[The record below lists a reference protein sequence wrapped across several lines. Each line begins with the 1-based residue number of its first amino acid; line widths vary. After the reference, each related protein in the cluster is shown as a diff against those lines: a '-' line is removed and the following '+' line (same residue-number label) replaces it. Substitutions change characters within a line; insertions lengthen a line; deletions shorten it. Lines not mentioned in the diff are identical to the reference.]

1 MNKSIGINVS
11 GYINKVFGLGVAV
24 RANIEAMKQVNIPYS
39 INDFNLQFSDNVKE
53 TQLKDNFSLENPYP
67 INLVQINIDR
77 LDEVFKN
84 IDHNYFKGK
93 YNIAFWAWELENFP
107 DAAKPYFNFF
117 QEIWVPSNFCA
128 EAISKISPVPVLKF
142 MHPISIA
149 KPSFSR
155 TEFNIPENKFVV
167 LTMFDYYSS
176 IHRKNPLATIDA
188 YEKAFG
194 KNHPEVNLIIKTSKS
209 TDFPLEKQMLINRIA
224 DNESISILEEILDDD
239 RLYSLINCCNCFIS
253 LHRSEGFGLTMAEA
267 MYFEK
272 PVIATAYSANIEF
285 MNINNSF
292 PVKYSMVNAG
302 NQYYYSTEKDYWAD
316 ADTDHAA
323 QHLSWIY
330 ENPDEAQKIALKGK
344 KDVDLYLSPE
354 TIGEKI
360 KDRISY
366 IDETFLKK
374 GENRTSSEI
383 TLLEFEKKQLQEK
396 INKLKNY
403 FPIRMKLTFKNL
415 QNKITGKDRKYFWED

>member
-1 MNKSIGINVS
+1 MNKNIGINVS

-24 RANIEAMKQVNIPYS
+24 RANIEAMKQANIPYS

-53 TQLKDNFSLENPYP
+53 TPLKDDFSLENPYP

-128 EAISKISPVPVLKF
+128 EAISKISPIPVQKF
-142 MHPISIA
+142 MHPISFP
-149 KPSFSR
+149 KPSYSR
-155 TEFNIPENKFVV
+155 NEFNIPENKFVV

-176 IHRKNPLATIDA
+176 IYRKNPLATIDA

-194 KNHPEVNLIIKTSKS
+194 KNHPEAILIIKTSKS
-209 TDFPLEKQMLINRIA
+209 TDFPAEKQMITDRIA
-224 DNESISILEEILDDD
+224 DNTSISILEEILDDD

-267 MYFEK
+267 MYLEK
-272 PVIATAYSANIEF
+272 PVVATAYSANTEF

-292 PVKYSMVNAG
+292 PVKYSMVNAA

-316 ADTDHAA
+316 ANTDHAA

-330 ENPDEAQKIALKGK
+330 QNTDEAKKIALKGK
-344 KDVDLYLSPE
+344 EDIHLYLSPKA
-354 TIGEKI
+354 IGEKI
-360 KDRISY
+360 KDRISF
-366 IDETFLKK
+366 IDETFLSK
-374 GENRTSSEI
+374 GEGRISSEI

-403 FPIRMKLTFKNL
+403 FPIKMKLAFKNL